1 MNFVRRNEP
10 ILWPLA
16 WLVLVA
22 AVVVSSITGPRWLTY
37 VLIVVLVVDLVTGP
51 RRRRWIRRRLREPV

>member
-22 AVVVSSITGPRWLTY
+22 AVVVSSITAPRWLTY
-37 VLIVVLVVDLVTGP
+37 ALIAVLVADLVIGT
-51 RRRRWIRRRLREPV
+51 RRRRWIRRRLSERG

>member
-37 VLIVVLVVDLVTGP
+37 ALIAVLADLVDGT
-51 RRRRWIRRRLREPV
+51 RRRRWIRRRLSERG